1 MIPVIGMRHV
11 LMICLTS
18 NKMALEGDYCL
29 AERTLNV
36 PVRLLPGDSAVA
48 TQAPVAVG
56 IL

>member
-1 MIPVIGMRHV
+1 MIPVVGMRHV
-11 LMICLTS
+11 LMICMTS

-48 TQAPVAVG
+48 TEDPVAVG